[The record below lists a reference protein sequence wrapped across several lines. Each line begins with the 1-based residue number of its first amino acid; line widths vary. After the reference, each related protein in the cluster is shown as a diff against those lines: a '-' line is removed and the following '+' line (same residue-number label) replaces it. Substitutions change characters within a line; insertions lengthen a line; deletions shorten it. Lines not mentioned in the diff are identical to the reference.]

1 MREQEQL
8 MDNLLTIDLEINDSV
23 RAWLVEN
30 YFYSYFYLFL
40 CQIIIKK
47 IFRKHADDFC
57 SFYFIF
63 FYFVLNF
70 F

>member
-30 YFYSYFYLFL
+30 YFYSYFLFIPL
-40 CQIIIKK
+40 PNN
-47 IFRKHADDFC
+47 
-57 SFYFIF
+57 Y
-63 FYFVLNF
+63 
-70 F
+70 